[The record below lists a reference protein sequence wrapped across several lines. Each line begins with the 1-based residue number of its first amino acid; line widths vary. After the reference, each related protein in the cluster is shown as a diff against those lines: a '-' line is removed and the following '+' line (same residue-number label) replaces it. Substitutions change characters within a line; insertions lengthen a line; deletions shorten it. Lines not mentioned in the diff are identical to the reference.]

1 MLLYN
6 QITRINV
13 HSSPLSRHDG
23 SQSPR
28 ANTNFESL
36 TSHVCLLAA
45 GSILPG
51 SLPMIRPKLI
61 TKCAATEK
69 VQPVQK
75 HFHSAR
81 QASTTRCIT
90 EAGFHNK
97 TEPVH
102 LLWGSGSEFV
112 EKKTA
117 LCTPGRL
124 RKDLQGTRLFPE
136 SLCFLTWKL
145 VLFPTPKT
153 TKTLLN
159 VYTGICIFHQTGK
172 LQGRLIITLYLLTL
186 RVRRKC
192 SMHLGLC
199 LLLCLDAD

>member
-1 MLLYN
+1 MAWLNHGETTSLPTWMRKVQVLEPIFFSPASNLTLDTHSGFNNLVIVLLYN

-90 EAGFHNK
+90 EAGFRNK
-97 TEPVH
+97 TEPVR

-112 EKKTA
+112 GKKQPFVHLAGSERT
-117 LCTPGRL
+117 CRGQDCSL
-124 RKDLQGTRLFPE
+124 RAYAFSP
-136 SLCFLTWKL
+136 
-145 VLFPTPKT
+145 
-153 TKTLLN
+153 
-159 VYTGICIFHQTGK
+159 
-172 LQGRLIITLYLLTL
+172 
-186 RVRRKC
+186 
-192 SMHLGLC
+192 
-199 LLLCLDAD
+199 

>member
-1 MLLYN
+1 MAWLNHGETTSLPTWMRKIQVLEPIFFFSPARNLTLDTHSGFNNLVIVLLYN

-36 TSHVCLLAA
+36 TSHVCLGAA
-45 GSILPG
+45 GSTLPG
-51 SLPMIRPKLI
+51 SLPTIRPKLI

-90 EAGFHNK
+90 EAGFRNK

-102 LLWGSGSEFV
+102 LL
-112 EKKTA
+112 
-117 LCTPGRL
+117 
-124 RKDLQGTRLFPE
+124 
-136 SLCFLTWKL
+136 
-145 VLFPTPKT
+145 
-153 TKTLLN
+153 
-159 VYTGICIFHQTGK
+159 
-172 LQGRLIITLYLLTL
+172 
-186 RVRRKC
+186 
-192 SMHLGLC
+192 
-199 LLLCLDAD
+199 